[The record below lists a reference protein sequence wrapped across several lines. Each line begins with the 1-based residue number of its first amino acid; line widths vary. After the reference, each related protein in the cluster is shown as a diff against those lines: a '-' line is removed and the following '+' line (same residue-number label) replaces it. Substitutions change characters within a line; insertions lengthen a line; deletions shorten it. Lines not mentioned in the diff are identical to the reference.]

1 MVDPCVYIHLNYYLE
16 KCQLFHPFQSGSR
29 RKYSCS
35 TALARLTNSWLTAMN
50 KSEVFGVV
58 FLDLRKAFDIVDH
71 DSVLKKLTCSLP
83 FVFNHIFITERN
95 ASYTMALTLLNV
107 WCTTRFCLVT

>member
-16 KCQLFHPFQSGSR
+16 KCQLLYPFQSGSR
-29 RKYSCS
+29 RKYSCN

-50 KSEVFGVV
+50 KSEVSGAV
-58 FLDLRKAFDIVDH
+58 FLDLRKAFGLVDH

-83 FVFNHIFITERN
+83 FVFNHIFITECS
-95 ASYTMALTLLNV
+95 ASYSGSDSFEDSGMFGV
-107 WCTTRFCLVT
+107 P

>member
-35 TALARLTNSWLTAMN
+35 TALARLTNSWLTGMN
-50 KSEVFGVV
+50 KSEVSGVV
-58 FLDLRKAFDIVDH
+58 FLDLRKASELVDH
-71 DSVLKKLTCSLP
+71 DILLKKLTIYLKTSYSLS
-83 FVFNHIFITERN
+83 FFKLYIDNRMQCELKKKN
-95 ASYTMALTLLNV
+95 LKQ
-107 WCTTRFCLVT
+107 